1 MPQANPVQRR
11 MQKAAE
17 LWENLVVADQVRLAR
32 LSGREDDRQL
42 FETFLKTEEEETGAL
57 PDHFLRFEAAFDRAD
72 LYVLNLLALLD
83 AHARELIGAAHEN
96 TERADG
102 DKGVPTATAA
112 TADEKAAIAAAFP
125 KTWACPK
132 PAPGSDPADIWVQAV
147 ASFCQAFGKAFEAF
161 GFYLVPESIASLH
174 EWMRF
179 LYTVAKHPKHPA
191 NARHLVWDHA
201 QHPQLK
207 PLADAE
213 RVRITTVPVDLD
225 LSGVL
230 NETAA
235 EADDGS
241 PGGTFRRHYI
251 AAATASGKGDMNAA
265 TAAADQGAAIASRE
279 GWPGLLT
286 ALHCVLAA
294 GFMGQKAYP
303 QALSAYDKALAGAGE
318 ATAKQDPTGPKL
330 EVQAVAGKA
339 STRIAQGDFAGAARE
354 YEVMAQKA
362 EAAKD
367 ERMQL
372 EACRMQAYCHESL
385 KDYETAYRLNGQ
397 AVKIAEKMKPEERDA
412 STLPYVGQALTRI
425 TQKVHRDQAGAVKAY
440 LDKLMPGWENKVVR
454 RPESA

>member
-1 MPQANPVQRR
+1 MPKPNPVQRR

-17 LWENLVVADQVRLAR
+17 IWENLIVADQVRLGR
-32 LSGREDDRQL
+32 LSGRDDDRQL

-57 PDHFLRFEAAFDRAD
+57 PDHFLRFENDFERAD
-72 LYVLNLLALLD
+72 HYVLNLLALLD
-83 AHARELIGAAHEN
+83 AHARELMAAVLEGSN
-96 TERADG
+96 DEKAN
-102 DKGVPTATAA
+102 
-112 TADEKAAIAAAFP
+112 ADEKAAIEANFP
-125 KTWACPK
+125 KTWTCPK

-147 ASFCQAFGKAFEAF
+147 SSFCQAFGKAFEAF
-161 GFYLVPESIASLH
+161 GFYLVPASIASLH
-174 EWMRF
+174 DWMRF
-179 LYTVAKHPKHPA
+179 LYTVAKHPKHPS

-201 QHPQLK
+201 LHPQLK

-213 RVRITTVPVDLD
+213 RVRIATVPVDLD

-241 PGGTFRRHYI
+241 PGGAFRRHYI
-251 AAATASGKGDMNAA
+251 AAATASGKGDMTAA
-265 TAAADQGAAIASRE
+265 SAAADQGAAIASRE

-303 QALSAYDKALAGAGE
+303 QAFSAYDKALAGASE

-339 STRIAQGDFAGAARE
+339 STRIAQGDFAGAACE
-354 YEVMAQKA
+354 YEVMAQKS

-372 EACRMQAYCHESL
+372 EACRMRAYCHESL

-397 AVKIAEKMKPEERDA
+397 AVKIAESMKPEDRES

-454 RPESA
+454 RPETA